1 MQQTTLPPERY
12 QPFASVARRN
22 LMQELLE
29 VPALVRALG
38 LPRGGRMLEVG
49 CGQGFALGPLA
60 RLCAPS
66 RLVGLDVDGEALAE
80 ARRHLDAQGVAA
92 DLLEEDMRAM
102 PLPDAS
108 FDVVIDFGT
117 CYHISR
123 PEAAL
128 AEIARVLAPGGWFV
142 HETPVSQLL
151 SHPVRSFGRRIPWKA
166 APTLAPHRSRLLW
179 SARRKISPLEG

>member
-1 MQQTTLPPERY
+1 MQPTPATPERY
-12 QPFASVARRN
+12 QPFASVPRRN
-22 LMQELLE
+22 FMQERIE
-29 VPALVRALG
+29 VPALVWALG
-38 LPRGGRMLEVG
+38 IPRGGRMLEVG
-49 CGQGFALGPLA
+49 CGRGVALGPLT

-92 DLLEEDMRAM
+92 ELLKEDVRAM

-128 AEIARVLAPGGWFV
+128 AEIERILAPGGWFV
-142 HETPVSQLL
+142 YETPVSQFL
-151 SHPVRSFGRRIPWKA
+151 SHPVRSFGRRIPWDA
-166 APTLAPHRSRLLW
+166 APELVPYRSRLLW
-179 SARRKISPLEG
+179 GVRRKISPLEG